1 MVSFVRAVDVTDR
14 HVGDLGNIKA
24 SASGS
29 VITTFKDGLVS
40 LEGVNN
46 VSGRTVVVS
55 SPHTLAH

>member
-1 MVSFVRAVDVTDR
+1 VTDR
-14 HVGDLGNIKA
+14 HVGGLGNIKA

-29 VITTFKDGLVS
+29 VIKSFKDRLVS
-40 LEGVNN
+40 LEGINN